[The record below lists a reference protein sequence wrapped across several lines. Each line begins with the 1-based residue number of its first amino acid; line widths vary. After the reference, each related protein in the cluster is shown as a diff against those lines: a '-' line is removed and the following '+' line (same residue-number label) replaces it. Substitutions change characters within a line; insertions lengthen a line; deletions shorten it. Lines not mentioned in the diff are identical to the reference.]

1 MAEGHYLTDD
11 SDPRICIM
19 MDQHVFDA
27 INDHAA
33 ACGEPFS
40 TVARELLRCAVED
53 GKLNEYY
60 PRKRRRS
67 RWKLLSLHTT

>member
-27 INDHAA
+27 INAHANR
-33 ACGEPFS
+33 CREPFS
-40 TVARELLRCAVED
+40 NVARELLRCAVED
-53 GKLNEYY
+53 GKLDEYY
-60 PRKRRRS
+60 PTKRRRRS
-67 RWKLLSLHTT
+67 KWFRSMCT

>member
-27 INDHAA
+27 INAHANR
-33 ACGEPFS
+33 CREPFS
-40 TVARELLRCAVED
+40 NVARELLRCAVED
-53 GKLNEYY
+53 GKLDEYY
-60 PRKRRRS
+60 PKTRRR
-67 RWKLLSLHTT
+67 RNQWYRNMYT

>member
-27 INDHAA
+27 INAHSAK
-33 ACGEPFS
+33 CGEPFT

-53 GKLNEYY
+53 GKLDEYY
-60 PRKRRRS
+60 PRKRRR
-67 RWKLLSLHTT
+67 RGWKSLSLHTT